1 MAIVSGFGGGWRW
14 YLYRCRQVARGG
26 MGVVAGE
33 GEGEGKCQW
42 FGDHGCLRRCCK
54 KGGRLFGLTALGL
67 FAPACFQELIA
78 AYCAFFAFDGGEVLR
93 QFPGAAGE
101 AFAQAARAY
110 VAFDEVFAIPL
121 VGGAAPAVAD
131 ASHFLVAMQDAGFF
145 VVEIQAVVVGFFD
158 GFQVAADE
166 GVEVA
171 YVVGGKPAG
180 AFAQVVRFV
189 QRVESDDGVFAV
201 DAALCIARA
210 TVVVVVFFA
219 EVEVF
224 VFADLVRGEQF
235 FHGFKVGIVFFQFA
249 RGVLRWGDGFDNGQ
263 RGGGEYGV
271 FVVAAFDEGGG
282 GIHALL
288 EVVHFQQDGVGANGG
303 EPPLWFFRVF
313 AEGDAAVFFLYGG
326 EQRPGLCRVEAGA
339 AIVLQGDVGDAFAVY
354 LHFYLCRGAFRV
366 GVKKAYGALHAFFFA
381 GFAGEL
387 DGDGRVV
394 AFVTL
399 VASGA
404 AGAAVVTDDLPVA
417 LFKVNAVQRKCGDGR
432 GEEESEGFL
441 FHGFS
446 FFRVNGCREKVV
458 GLGAGGRF
466 AG

>member
-1 MAIVSGFGGGWRW
+1 
-14 YLYRCRQVARGG
+14 

-42 FGDHGCLRRCCK
+42 FGDHGCLRCCCK

-67 FAPACFQELIA
+67 LAPVCFQELIA

-93 QFPGAAGE
+93 LFPGATGE
-101 AFAQAARAY
+101 AFAQATGFQI
-110 VAFDEVFAIPL
+110 AFDEVFAVPL
-121 VGGAAPAVAD
+121 VGNDAPAVAN
-131 ASHFLVAMQDAGFF
+131 STGFLAAMQDAGFF
-145 VVEIQAVVVGFFD
+145 VVAVQAVVVGFFD

-166 GVEVA
+166 GVEEA
-171 YVVGGKPAG
+171 YVVGAKPAR
-180 AFAQVVRFV
+180 AFAQVVFVV
-189 QRVESDDGVFAV
+189 QRVEGDDGVFAV
-201 DAALCIARA
+201 NAALCIMQA
-210 TVVVVVFFA
+210 TVEVVVFFA

-224 VFADLVRGEQF
+224 VFADVVRGEQF
-235 FHGFKVGIVFFQFA
+235 FHGCKVGIAFFQFA
-249 RGVLRWGDGFDNGQ
+249 RGVLRRGDGFDDGQ
-263 RGGGEYGV
+263 RGRGEDGV

-303 EPPLWFFRVF
+303 ESPLCFFGVF
-313 AEGDAAVFFLYGG
+313 AEGDFAVFFLYGG
-326 EQRPGLCRVEAGA
+326 KQRPGLCLVEAGA
-339 AIVLQGDVGDAFAVY
+339 AVVFQGNVGDAFAVY

-394 AFVTL
+394 AFVAL

-404 AGAAVVTDDLPVA
+404 ASAAVVTDDLPVA

-446 FFRVNGCREKVV
+446 FF
-458 GLGAGGRF
+458 
-466 AG
+466 